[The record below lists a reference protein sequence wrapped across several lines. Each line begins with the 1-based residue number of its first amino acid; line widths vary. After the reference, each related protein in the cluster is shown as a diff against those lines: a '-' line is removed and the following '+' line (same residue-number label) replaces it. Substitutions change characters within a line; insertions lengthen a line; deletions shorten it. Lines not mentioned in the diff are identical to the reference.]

1 MNATIYWTGQRIQR
15 AVHEAPFSAKLW
27 WLNQQVGF
35 LEWRC
40 AWMHSSQRNPLQL
53 PFDGGTLHALS
64 NLRRH
69 YAQPQ

>member
-35 LEWRC
+35 LEWRVRLE
-40 AWMHSSQRNPLQL
+40 ALLPSRSLTAPVLQRN
-53 PFDGGTLHALS
+53 TS
-64 NLRRH
+64 CTV
-69 YAQPQ
+69 

>member
-35 LEWRC
+35 LEWRVC
-40 AWMHSSQRNPLQL
+40 LDAFLPTQSIAAPIRRRNTSCPV
-53 PFDGGTLHALS
+53 
-64 NLRRH
+64 
-69 YAQPQ
+69 